1 MELPPIKSK
10 NLEKAV
16 ESDAPLNEKS
26 TFQNKDLTEFDCVMN
41 KQKLL
46 KPEISYTVYP
56 CSTCPGKLE
65 YICESCIENCHKG
78 HNLNAKKVIGK
89 QVFLNE
95 VSCQC
100 AMNGHMV
107 MKKLKV
113 TTNKQVKD
121 VNVDTTELCE
131 LNSVLHQSNSKY
143 YYVDKEDNCIYCI
156 FCMKICRNKIS
167 DEEEVNQSTLSEKFI
182 MQEVSNFT
190 ISPKCHCTNKECHG
204 SFADNVGCLQ
214 FLFIGEVFDK
224 FFNKSLVPFQIIK
237 NAEIRN
243 RIFSPLLDEFKKL
256 SDKMYSGD
264 YAYYQHNNL
273 SEDSLSGLS
282 LLIAIGD
289 AFEHEKQL
297 ILEPSIESLYSFDF
311 LKLLFESDARRKDC
325 LFGLKIYAL
334 QLFRKLHILPSL
346 RPNNI
351 KIIENFT
358 MTCPLHRIL
367 LSKDI
372 SEFYKD
378 IQIEE
383 SKFLDFME
391 LVSNSVIDYAFLYIE
406 DSLYS
411 NLILEYLEI
420 VCLLV
425 SYRID
430 HEIALGFVAKINK
443 ILTPVQSK

>member
-1 MELPPIKSK
+1 MELPPIKLR

-16 ESDAPLNEKS
+16 ESDASLTDKS
-26 TFQNKDLTEFDCVMN
+26 TFQNKDLTKFDCVMN
-41 KQKLL
+41 KQKLF

-65 YICESCIENCHKG
+65 DICESCIENCHKG
-78 HNLNAKKVIGK
+78 HNLNAKNVIGK
-89 QVFLNE
+89 HVKLNE

-107 MKKLKV
+107 MTV
-113 TTNKQVKD
+113 TTNKKVKD
-121 VNVDTTELCE
+121 VKVDTTELCE
-131 LNSVLHQSNSKY
+131 LNSVLHLSNSKY

-182 MQEVSNFT
+182 MKEVSNFT
-190 ISPKCHCTNKECHG
+190 SSPKCYCTNKELHG

-237 NAEIRN
+237 NAEIRK

-256 SDKMYSGD
+256 GDKFYSED
-264 YAYYQHNNL
+264 YVYYQQNNL
-273 SEDSLSGLS
+273 SKDSLSGLS
-282 LLIAIGD
+282 LLMAIGD

-311 LKLLFESDARRKDC
+311 LKLLFKSDARRGDC
-325 LFGLKIYAL
+325 LVGLKIYAL

-358 MTCPLHRIL
+358 MTSPLHRIL
-367 LSKDI
+367 FSKDI

-383 SKFLDFME
+383 SNFLDFME
-391 LVSNSVIDYAFLYIE
+391 LVGKSVIDYAFLFID
-406 DSLYS
+406 DSLHS
-411 NLILEYLEI
+411 NFILEYLEI

-425 SYRID
+425 SYRMD